1 MKFKKGDI
9 VRYRMEN
16 WVGIIVQFRPKRK
29 NSAYVRW
36 IGGPYR
42 GYVAPQL
49 VDLKGLV
56 MHDVRRNYYEI

>member
-9 VRYRMEN
+9 VKYRRSEN

-42 GYVAPQL
+42 GIKPTT
-49 VDLKGLV
+49 VDLKNLT
-56 MHDVRRNYYEI
+56 MHDARRNYEV